1 MNKLRKQEQEM
12 RQDAAKQSESNT
24 YSQLNTLE
32 KQLAEARE
40 KLGQTIIEGQQERSK
55 LTFECEDAKF
65 KYMHA

>member
-40 KLGQTIIEGQQERSK
+40 KLGQTIIEGQ
-55 LTFECEDAKF
+55 
-65 KYMHA
+65 